1 MSAYL
6 DALKMLA
13 RRELSEAQVRQRLQR
28 RNHSGTAI
36 DAAIARL
43 REEQAIDDAR
53 AAAAIARTQTFIKRR
68 GERRVRQLIE
78 QAGIKP
84 ETARHVTRQV
94 IDSTDPD
101 AVLEAALA
109 RRLRRGDRI
118 ADDKEFARLYRYLV
132 RQGFE
137 PERVRAALEKRGA
150 GKIDQ

>member
-13 RRELSEAQVRQRLQR
+13 QRELSEAQVRRRLHR
-28 RNHSGTAI
+28 RKHSAPAI

-53 AAAAIARTQTFIKRR
+53 VAAAIARTQTFIKRR
-68 GERRVRQLIE
+68 GEQRVRQLIE
-78 QAGIKP
+78 QAGIEP
-84 ETARHVTRQV
+84 ETARRVTREV
-94 IDSTDPD
+94 VESSDPD
-101 AVLEAALA
+101 ALLEAALA

-137 PERVRAALEKRGA
+137 PERVQLALERHRE
-150 GKIDQ
+150 